1 MYGLKHLSPSTSSS
15 YIYTQPVLVI
25 VFAILFAAVGLSED
39 YTQTITLEKIGY
51 MAMIFFGVW
60 LTSYFSKKEK
70 STN

>member
-1 MYGLKHLSPSTSSS
+1 
-15 YIYTQPVLVI
+15 VLVI
-25 VFAILFAAVGLSED
+25 VFAILFAAIGISDD

-70 STN
+70 SPN